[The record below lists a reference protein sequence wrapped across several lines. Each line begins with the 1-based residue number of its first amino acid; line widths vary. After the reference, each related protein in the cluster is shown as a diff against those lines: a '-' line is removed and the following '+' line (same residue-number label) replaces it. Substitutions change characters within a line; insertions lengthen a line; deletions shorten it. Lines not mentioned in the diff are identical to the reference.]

1 MVTCSLKSIKSQP
14 DMMLTAN
21 GQYHKHADID
31 IKSLIIKHLMKPS
44 KLGLLSS
51 QRSVRLKRSPNF
63 EGFFGDFNN

>member
-31 IKSLIIKHLMKPS
+31 IKSLIIKYLMNPS
-44 KLGLLSS
+44 KFGILSS

-63 EGFFGDFNN
+63 EGFFGGFNN